1 MKKTSQHENKNF
13 FNPKQHT
20 DDCYKVHCGW
30 NQMIVVFHPDLYSD
44 YFTFADD
51 ECAPE
56 WNPEYEFW
64 VLSMVKNF

>member
-1 MKKTSQHENKNF
+1 
-13 FNPKQHT
+13 
-20 DDCYKVHCGW
+20 
-30 NQMIVVFHPDLYSD
+30 MIVVFHPDLYSD

-64 VLSMVKNF
+64 VLSMVKNCNLIKFLTKPLKLKNILKIKRY